1 MAEVQ
6 LIATLRPAAGK
17 EEQLREILC
26 QTVGHVTRVE
36 KGCFTF
42 LLTESRGADNV
53 LEFKVIE
60 RQVGQLRD
68 SGAASPPRLAATNV
82 PDLRGAE
89 SAGGSGAHRAFDLY
103 FRFCVALD
111 LQRSASV
118 EGLKVLIGR

>member
-60 RQVGQLRD
+60 RQVACVFLSKRIIFEEQNLLEGPERIEHLTFI
-68 SGAASPPRLAATNV
+68 SGFVSR
-82 PDLRGAE
+82 
-89 SAGGSGAHRAFDLY
+89 
-103 FRFCVALD
+103 
-111 LQRSASV
+111 
-118 EGLKVLIGR
+118 